1 VHQFELVWDRYELA
15 ALSIHQALGQ
25 WILEK
30 SSGGLYECVTS
41 LEVAVIAFEYE
52 CTKRRPFLEAE
63 TRRFYGGPY
72 QVYGGE
78 YHYNAVQPETSK
90 PFYFPMHHIAAH

>member
-30 SSGGLYECVTS
+30 SSGGLYEYVTS
-41 LEVAVIAFEYE
+41 LEVAVIAYE
-52 CTKRRPFLEAE
+52 SNVSESHSWKQKLE
-63 TRRFYGGPY
+63 GL
-72 QVYGGE
+72 Q
-78 YHYNAVQPETSK
+78 
-90 PFYFPMHHIAAH
+90 